1 AAHAVQRHAAPIAGT
16 AKGTGGAGGAG
27 GRHTEEPAQCKKP
40 GHPHGAQPPSR
51 HATQPPPPRAQPLR
65 GYARQS
71 YRPAADGPP
80 PPVGVNQR
88 LVWGLTTI
96 YGAGCPANA
105 QKDRGLTPLSEI
117 KRPNRPG
124 SAGPCRSASSA
135 IAW

>member
-1 AAHAVQRHAAPIAGT
+1 AAQAVQRHAAPIAGT

-88 LVWGLTTI
+88 SLPAYIGV
-96 YGAGCPANA
+96 CPRSMEQAVP
-105 QKDRGLTPLSEI
+105 QTPKKI
-117 KRPNRPG
+117 VV
-124 SAGPCRSASSA
+124 
-135 IAW
+135 